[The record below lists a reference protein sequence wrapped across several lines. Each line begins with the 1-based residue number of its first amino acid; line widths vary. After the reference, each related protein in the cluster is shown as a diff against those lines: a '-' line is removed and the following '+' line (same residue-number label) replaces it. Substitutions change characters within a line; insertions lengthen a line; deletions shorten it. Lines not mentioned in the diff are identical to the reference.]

1 MQRFLFK
8 SKIHRATV
16 TEANLNYEGSITIDR
31 ELMDAANLM
40 EYEQVSILNINNG
53 ERFETYII
61 EGQPGKR
68 EICLNGA
75 AARRVAIGDKIIIIS
90 YAGVDEKEI
99 SSFQPT
105 IVLVDNDNN
114 ISSISHKVLAGTKV
128 GK

>member
-61 EGQPGKR
+61 EGQRGKR

-128 GK
+128 GE